1 MNVNPVSKTV
11 LVTGVSG
18 FLGLHT
24 ALYLLE
30 RGYVVRGTVRAK
42 TLGQDVLAI
51 LSNLVDTSRFEIVQA
66 DLMNN
71 DGWREAVR
79 GCDFILHVAS
89 PFPKEEPEDENELIL
104 PARDGTLRVL
114 HAAHEERVK
123 HVVVVSSVAAIIGGH
138 TGENKVFDDSDWTDL
153 NKVRDAYS
161 KSKTLAEQ
169 AAWDFINGTENV
181 NHLEMVSVNPSVI
194 FGPILDNRYHTS
206 IEWFL
211 TLMRAE
217 VPGVARTQL
226 DMVDVR
232 DVVEMIYQAMV
243 TPAAA
248 GKRFI
253 CHAVSL
259 PLHEFAKIL
268 RDNLSG
274 RGYRIPTRVLP
285 DVLVRLYAF
294 FNPKTRGV
302 AEALGW
308 RYGVSTETAR
318 SVLGWQPRP
327 YEQTIIEMAESIIQ
341 QGLVS

>member
-1 MNVNPVSKTV
+1 M
-11 LVTGVSG
+11 
-18 FLGLHT
+18 
-24 ALYLLE
+24 
-30 RGYVVRGTVRAK
+30 
-42 TLGQDVLAI
+42 
-51 LSNLVDTSRFEIVQA
+51 
-66 DLMNN
+66 
-71 DGWREAVR
+71 
-79 GCDFILHVAS
+79 
-89 PFPKEEPEDENELIL
+89 
-104 PARDGTLRVL
+104 
-114 HAAHEERVK
+114 
-123 HVVVVSSVAAIIGGH
+123 VVVSSVAAIIGGH
-138 TGENKVFDDSDWTDL
+138 TGENKIYDDSDWTDL
-153 NKVRDAYS
+153 NRVRDAYS

-169 AAWDFINGTENV
+169 AAWDFINGAENA

-253 CHAVSL
+253 CHAASP
-259 PLHEFAKIL
+259 PLKEFAKVL
-268 RDNLSG
+268 KRNFSE

-285 DVLVRLYAF
+285 DVLVRLYAIF
-294 FNPKTRGV
+294 MPKTRGV
-302 AEALGW
+302 ADALGW
-308 RYGVSTETAR
+308 RYGYSTEAAK

-327 YEQTIIEMAESIIQ
+327 YEQTIIEMAESMIQ